1 MGFGSG
7 GESTGF
13 SRFPASQLRPRGA
26 CQIKSKILKILGKR
40 ILTRHPC
47 ESSLVFYRRKSPKIN
62 KRVHFLTKS
71 AKKCP
76 PPSPPYI
83 LCGPGPGRAPPGLP
97 PGGAPVCGFAG
108 SPSTGYYQ
116 TGLNRPVKISNAQP
130 ARFDN
135 IPWTGT
141 PPTPRRQIWKFPWPV
156 RRVVYSKTELSLYCG
171 TVRC

>member
-1 MGFGSG
+1 MKSA
-7 GESTGF
+7 STTTKRSLSSIETIQF
-13 SRFPASQLRPRGA
+13 SNVPGA
-26 CQIKSKILKILGKR
+26 RKFSLEKR

-47 ESSLVFYRRKSPKIN
+47 ESSLVSYRRKSPKIN

-71 AKKCP
+71 AKKRP

-97 PGGAPVCGFAG
+97 PGGAPVCGCAG

-116 TGLNRPVKISNAQP
+116 TGLNRPVRVSNAQP
-130 ARFDN
+130 TRFDN

-141 PPTPRRQIWKFPWPV
+141 PPTPRRQIWK
-156 RRVVYSKTELSLYCG
+156 
-171 TVRC
+171 

>member
-1 MGFGSG
+1 MEHLGPYASETSGSYI
-7 GESTGF
+7 ERDQF
-13 SRFPASQLRPRGA
+13 SIVPGA
-26 CQIKSKILKILGKR
+26 RLFSLGKR

-71 AKKCP
+71 AKKRP

-83 LCGPGPGRAPPGLP
+83 LCGPGPGRAQPGLP
-97 PGGAPVCGFAG
+97 PGGAPVCGCAG
-108 SPSTGYYQ
+108 SPSTGCDQ
-116 TGLNRPVKISNAQP
+116 TGLNRPVLLTNAQP
-130 ARFDN
+130 ARFAH

-156 RRVVYSKTELSLYCG
+156 RRVVYSKTELYHCVSG
-171 TVRC
+171 V

>member
-1 MGFGSG
+1 M
-7 GESTGF
+7 
-13 SRFPASQLRPRGA
+13 
-26 CQIKSKILKILGKR
+26 GKR

-71 AKKCP
+71 AKKRP

-97 PGGAPVCGFAG
+97 PGGAPVCGCAG
-108 SPSTGYYQ
+108 SPSTGYGQ
-116 TGLNRPVKISNAQP
+116 TGLNRPVLLTNAQPARFGYIPNRSQSSSVINNGQTGLNRQVPLANAQP
-130 ARFDN
+130 ARFDH

-141 PPTPRRQIWKFPWPV
+141 PPT
-156 RRVVYSKTELSLYCG
+156 
-171 TVRC
+171 

>member
-1 MGFGSG
+1 MGSEMCIRDRYKL
-7 GESTGF
+7 ESPRYESDEYRIIRIERVQF
-13 SRFPASQLRPRGA
+13 SIVPGA
-26 CQIKSKILKILGKR
+26 RLFSLGKR

-97 PGGAPVCGFAG
+97 PGGAPVCGFG
-108 SPSTGYYQ
+108 GLPSTGYNQ
-116 TGLNRPVKISNAQP
+116 TRLDRRLYCTNDDL
-130 ARFDN
+130 ARFGYCLLYTS
-135 IPWTGT
+135 PS
-141 PPTPRRQIWKFPWPV
+141 PRD
-156 RRVVYSKTELSLYCG
+156 LS
-171 TVRC
+171 TSRMPSSA

>member
-1 MGFGSG
+1 MNGQIRGCPIQKTHVIVQPRNFDPIQKTHVKG
-7 GESTGF
+7 GAAQLWGGAELIERVQF
-13 SRFPASQLRPRGA
+13 SIVPGA
-26 CQIKSKILKILGKR
+26 RLFSLGKR

-71 AKKCP
+71 AKKRP

-97 PGGAPVCGFAG
+97 PGGAPVCGCAG
-108 SPSTGYYQ
+108 SPSTGYGQ
-116 TGLNRPVKISNAQP
+116 TGLNRPVSSSNAQP
-130 ARFDN
+130 ARFGH

-141 PPTPRRQIWKFPWPV
+141 PPTPRRQIWK
-156 RRVVYSKTELSLYCG
+156 
-171 TVRC
+171 